1 MFGRFTSSSLS
12 SLCTC
17 GQSHETVSLSRRG
30 LLTGAGAVAT
40 TLTGARTSGVLA
52 QAASRLASRAV
63 AKARRNIEFS
73 VSKGRT
79 TGRGRLGEGE
89 A

>member
-30 LLTGAGAVAT
+30 LLTGAGAVLAA
-40 TLTGARTSGVLA
+40 GIAGVPNFVA
-52 QAASRLASRAV
+52 DAV
-63 AKARRNIEFS
+63 AQRPLHIASTCIITSHRRPGS
-73 VSKGRT
+73 MR
-79 TGRGRLGEGE
+79 
-89 A
+89 